1 MAVMVVPVAVP
12 VMLVMAVMVVPVAVV
27 MRTCATVFSVLMMM
41 IV

>member
-12 VMLVMAVMVVPVAVV
+12 VVLVMAVMVLPVAVV